1 MSSVLTPITGAV
13 RSNLAGLAGK
23 AVRAGTNQIKS
34 IAGLNRTGSNS
45 QLATQS
51 SLSMRR
57 GGTNVL
63 TYPINVDSDPQQ
75 GHYILFEIEEIDH
88 GKLAKNKNKKGV
100 SDVQRKMELEYGFE
114 EGDFN
119 EFGAEGTPVLTEAT
133 GDANILDSANGRMN
147 RSIVM
152 DRLPTVKHHTTIA
165 LYMPP
170 SISVTYNVNYNDK
183 EVGTIAGAF
192 GDAIVAFLNTP
203 GNTVSKLTSAATAS
217 GQGFSELAQ
226 SIAMKSLDTFASGAQ
241 TLLEINKGS
250 VITPRME
257 MMFEGVGRR
266 SFTYTFVFIP
276 KSSQETDLV
285 EKIVKIFKTYMMPEY
300 KNSSTR
306 REMLIPDMFN
316 IKYMY
321 GNAENDFIN
330 KVSKC
335 FLKDMTVEYGADRF
349 TAYAPHNMM
358 DDFGVAGTQ
367 GAPPQKTKITLLFN
381 EIETLSR
388 DHILRGY

>member
-23 AVRAGTNQIKS
+23 AVRAGTDQIKS

-63 TYPINVDSDPQQ
+63 TYPLNVDSDPQQ
-75 GHYILFEIEEIDH
+75 GHYVLFEIEEINH

-100 SDVQRKMELEYGFE
+100 SDVQRKMEQDQGYYQGEFSDYGHF
-114 EGDFN
+114 D
-119 EFGAEGTPVLTEAT
+119 APVLTKAT
-133 GDANILDSANGRMN
+133 GDANILNSANGRMN
-147 RSIVM
+147 RSIVAE
-152 DRLPTVKHHTTIA
+152 RLPTVKHHTTIA

-170 SISVTYNVNYNDK
+170 SISVTYNINYNDK

-226 SIAMKSLDTFASGAQ
+226 SFAMKSLDTFASGAQ

-276 KSSQETDLV
+276 KSSQETELV
-285 EKIVKIFKTYMMPEY
+285 DRIVKMFKTYAMPEY

-321 GNAENDFIN
+321 GNAENNFIN

-335 FLKDMTVEYGADRF
+335 FLKDITVEYGADRF
-349 TAYAPHNMM
+349 TAYAPQDMM
-358 DDFGVAGTQ
+358 DDFGVGGSQ

-388 DHILRGY
+388 SHIEEGY

>member
-34 IAGLNRTGSNS
+34 IAGLNREGVNS

-75 GHYILFEIEEIDH
+75 GHYVLFEIEEIDH
-88 GKLAKNKNKKGV
+88 GKIAKNKNKKGV

-114 EGDFN
+114 VGDFN

>member
-100 SDVQRKMELEYGFE
+100 SEVQRKMNLEGVGAYGFDAVGE
-114 EGDFN
+114 IL
-119 EFGAEGTPVLTEAT
+119 PEAT
-133 GDANILDSANGRMN
+133 GDANILDSANGRTN
-147 RSIVM
+147 RSIILS
-152 DRLPTVKHHTTIA
+152 RLPTVKHHTTIA

-170 SISVTYNVNYNDK
+170 SISVTYDVNYGDK
-183 EVGTIAGAF
+183 EISGLAGAV
-192 GDAIVAFLNTP
+192 GDAIVAFMGTP
-203 GNTVSKLTSAATAS
+203 GNTVSKLQGAIDRS
-217 GQGFSELAQ
+217 GQGFNELAQ
-226 SIAMKSLDTFASGAQ
+226 SFAMKTLDTFADGAQ
-241 TLLEINKGS
+241 ALFQISKGS

-257 MMFEGVGRR
+257 MMFEGVNRR

-276 KSSQETDLV
+276 KSSQETELV
-285 EKIVKIFKTYMMPEY
+285 HT
-300 KNSSTR
+300 
-306 REMLIPDMFN
+306 
-316 IKYMY
+316 
-321 GNAENDFIN
+321 
-330 KVSKC
+330 
-335 FLKDMTVEYGADRF
+335 
-349 TAYAPHNMM
+349 
-358 DDFGVAGTQ
+358 
-367 GAPPQKTKITLLFN
+367 
-381 EIETLSR
+381 
-388 DHILRGY
+388 

>member
-100 SDVQRKMELEYGFE
+100 YEVQRKMNLEGVGAYGF
-114 EGDFN
+114 
-119 EFGAEGTPVLTEAT
+119 
-133 GDANILDSANGRMN
+133 DAVSANGRTN
-147 RSIVM
+147 RSIVLS
-152 DRLPTVKHHTTIA
+152 RLPTVKHHTTIA

-170 SISVTYNVNYNDK
+170 SISVTYDVNYGDK
-183 EVGTIAGAF
+183 EITGLAGAV
-192 GDAIVAFLNTP
+192 GDAIVAFMNTP
-203 GNTVSKLTSAATAS
+203 GNTVSKLQGAIDRS
-217 GQGFSELAQ
+217 GQGFNELAQ
-226 SIAMKSLDTFASGAQ
+226 SFAMGTLDTFAGGAQ
-241 TLLEINKGS
+241 ALFQISKGS

-257 MMFEGVGRR
+257 MMFEGVNRR

-276 KSSQETDLV
+276 KSSQETELV
-285 EKIVKIFKTYMMPEY
+285 ERIIKMFKTYMMPEY
-300 KNSSTR
+300 KNSATR

-321 GNAENDFIN
+321 GNAENTFIN
-330 KVSKC
+330 RIGKA
-335 FLKDMTVEYGADRF
+335 FLKNVQVEYGADRF
-349 TAYAPHNMM
+349 TAYAPLDMM
-358 DDFGVAGTQ
+358 DDLGAGGSR

>member
-100 SDVQRKMELEYGFE
+100 SDVQRKMNLEGVSAYGFDL
-114 EGDFN
+114 GGGGN
-119 EFGAEGTPVLTEAT
+119 PVLPEAT
-133 GDANILDSANGRMN
+133 GDANILDSANGRTN
-147 RSIVM
+147 RSIILS
-152 DRLPTVKHHTTIA
+152 RLPTVKHHTTIA

-170 SISVTYNVNYNDK
+170 SISVTYDVNYGDK
-183 EVGTIAGAF
+183 EITGLAGAV
-192 GDAIVAFLNTP
+192 GDAIVAFMNTP
-203 GNTVSKLTSAATAS
+203 GNTVSKLQGAIDRS
-217 GQGFSELAQ
+217 GQGFNELAQ
-226 SIAMKSLDTFASGAQ
+226 SVAMKTLDTFAGGAQ
-241 TLLEINKGS
+241 ALFQISKGS

-257 MMFEGVGRR
+257 MMFEGVNRR

-276 KSSQETDLV
+276 KSSQETELV
-285 EKIVKIFKTYMMPEY
+285 ERIIKMFKTYMMPEY
-300 KNSSTR
+300 KNSATR

-321 GNAENDFIN
+321 GNAENTFIN
-330 KVSKC
+330 KIGKA
-335 FLKDMTVEYGADRF
+335 FLKNVQVEYGADRF
-349 TAYAPHNMM
+349 TAYAPLDMM
-358 DDFGVAGTQ
+358 DDLGAGGSR

>member
-34 IAGLNRTGSNS
+34 IAGLNREGVNS

-75 GHYILFEIEEIDH
+75 GHYVLFEIEEIDH
-88 GKLAKNKNKKGV
+88 GKIAKNKNKKGV

-114 EGDFN
+114 VGDFN

-349 TAYAPHNMM
+349 TAYAPQDMM
-358 DDFGVAGTQ
+358 DDFGVGGSQ

>member
-23 AVRAGTNQIKS
+23 AVRAGTDQIKS

-63 TYPINVDSDPQQ
+63 TYPLNVDSDPQQ
-75 GHYILFEIEEIDH
+75 GHYVLFEIEEIDH

-100 SDVQRKMELEYGFE
+100 SDVQRKMEQDQGYYQGEFSDYGHF
-114 EGDFN
+114 D
-119 EFGAEGTPVLTEAT
+119 APVLTKAT
-133 GDANILDSANGRMN
+133 GDANILNSANGRMN
-147 RSIVM
+147 RSIVAE
-152 DRLPTVKHHTTIA
+152 RLPTVKHHTTIA

-170 SISVTYNVNYNDK
+170 SISVTYNINYNDK

-226 SIAMKSLDTFASGAQ
+226 SFAMKSLDTFASGAQ

-276 KSSQETDLV
+276 KSSQETELV
-285 EKIVKIFKTYMMPEY
+285 DRIVKMFKTYAMPEY

-321 GNAENDFIN
+321 GNAENSFIN

-335 FLKDMTVEYGADRF
+335 FLKDITVEYGADRF
-349 TAYAPHNMM
+349 TAYAPQDMM
-358 DDFGVAGTQ
+358 DDFGVGGSQ

-388 DHILRGY
+388 SHIEEGY

>member
-1 MSSVLTPITGAV
+1 M
-13 RSNLAGLAGK
+13 
-23 AVRAGTNQIKS
+23 
-34 IAGLNRTGSNS
+34 
-45 QLATQS
+45 
-51 SLSMRR
+51 
-57 GGTNVL
+57 
-63 TYPINVDSDPQQ
+63 
-75 GHYILFEIEEIDH
+75 
-88 GKLAKNKNKKGV
+88 
-100 SDVQRKMELEYGFE
+100 
-114 EGDFN
+114 
-119 EFGAEGTPVLTEAT
+119 
-133 GDANILDSANGRMN
+133 
-147 RSIVM
+147 
-152 DRLPTVKHHTTIA
+152 
-165 LYMPP
+165 
-170 SISVTYNVNYNDK
+170 
-183 EVGTIAGAF
+183 GTIAGAF

>member
-23 AVRAGTNQIKS
+23 AVRAGTDQIKS

-63 TYPINVDSDPQQ
+63 TYPLNVDSDPQQ
-75 GHYILFEIEEIDH
+75 GHYVLFEIEEIDH

-100 SDVQRKMELEYGFE
+100 SDVQRKMEQDQGYYQGEFSDYGHF
-114 EGDFN
+114 D
-119 EFGAEGTPVLTEAT
+119 APVLTKAT
-133 GDANILDSANGRMN
+133 GDANILNSANGRMN
-147 RSIVM
+147 RSIVAE
-152 DRLPTVKHHTTIA
+152 RLPTVKHHTTIA

-183 EVGTIAGAF
+183 EVGAIAGAF

-226 SIAMKSLDTFASGAQ
+226 SFAMKSLDTFASGAQ

-276 KSSQETDLV
+276 KSSQETELV
-285 EKIVKIFKTYMMPEY
+285 DRIVKMFKTYAMPEY

-321 GNAENDFIN
+321 GNAENSFIN

-335 FLKDMTVEYGADRF
+335 FLKDITVEYGADRF
-349 TAYAPHNMM
+349 TAYAPQDMM
-358 DDFGVAGTQ
+358 DDFGVGGSQ

-388 DHILRGY
+388 SHIEEGY